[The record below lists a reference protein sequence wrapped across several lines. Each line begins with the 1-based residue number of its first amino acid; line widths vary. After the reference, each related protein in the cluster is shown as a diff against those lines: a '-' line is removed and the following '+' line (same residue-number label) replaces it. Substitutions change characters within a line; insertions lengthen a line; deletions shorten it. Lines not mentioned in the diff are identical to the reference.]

1 MADAAPPAAR
11 RRASNARVALICVA
25 VFFGMVGA
33 SFAAVPLYRS
43 FCQLTGWDGT
53 TRRATAAPSQVSDR
67 SVEVRFDTNVRGMP
81 WSFTADQLNQNVRLG
96 ATNLAFFHVRN
107 NGPRPVTGRAV
118 FNVSPESAGPYFSKL
133 ECFCF
138 REQTLQPGQSMDFPV
153 VYFVDARFADDVS
166 TREFSSITL
175 SYTFL
180 PAVDQTP
187 AQALP
192 RAVASPLGGA
202 RG

>member
-1 MADAAPPAAR
+1 VAA
-11 RRASNARVALICVA
+11 ICAA

-53 TRRATAAPSQVSDR
+53 TRRATAAPTQVSDR
-67 SVEVRFDTNVRGMP
+67 MVEVHFDTNVRGMP
-81 WSFTADQLNQNVRLG
+81 WTFTADQLNQNVRLG

-107 NGPRPVTGRAV
+107 NGTTPVTGRAV
-118 FNVSPESAGPYFSKL
+118 FNVSPEAAGPYFAKL

-138 REQTLQPGQSMDFPV
+138 REQTLQPGQSIDFPV
-153 VYFVDARFADDVS
+153 VYYVDARFADDIS
-166 TREFSSITL
+166 TREFTSVTL

-180 PAVDQTP
+180 PSVNQPPSP
-187 AQALP
+187 ASSRP
-192 RAVASPLGGA
+192 SASPLGGA